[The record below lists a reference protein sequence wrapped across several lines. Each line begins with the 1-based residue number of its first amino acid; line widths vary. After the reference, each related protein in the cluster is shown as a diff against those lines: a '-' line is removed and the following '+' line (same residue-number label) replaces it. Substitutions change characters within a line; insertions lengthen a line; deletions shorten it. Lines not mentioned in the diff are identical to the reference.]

1 MALPAK
7 FTAWFRP
14 SRFVVLAALL
24 FIIGVIILVMMFDRE
39 AASRNSQNQA
49 RSTLQLTRMLQQE
62 VGDELSDINN
72 FITFIE
78 SQLANTKAQS
88 RGAILSVILDS
99 HIRLISE
106 VQHIVVIDATGEIL
120 AQSMQAGGNSATAPT
135 NMRED
140 PLFKAI
146 SKTSSTS
153 RIISINTASSTTQP
167 PDFQIGARISG
178 AKNTSPSSDAFV
190 ILHLSTRHFDAL
202 LNSIT
207 SLKEGTVLEAA
218 LLHTDG
224 TIIAASKQAFS
235 SPTTRNK
242 AEGYGAAHTARL
254 ASTTWLA
261 EAIAKQSSAL
271 EPLSLMDV
279 EAPFLATKSTNMQEN
294 ISNSNQ
300 PMQRRRTQ
308 LSYAQLREWP
318 VAMAVWTAHAPPTSS
333 DQPSFASQ
341 TIQRLHAAAAALCL
355 IILVCALAA
364 SRALQQREQSQ
375 VTLRNNQSTL
385 RLLSDDLAQ
394 AQRIG
399 RIGRWHWNIVSDFIT
414 FSDDYAEFMQVDTG
428 VAPQKMREWILKITH
443 PEEINF
449 ALNNYQNRL
458 DAKAFGHERRIIS
471 KTGEVRWCYTAG
483 EPVFDASG
491 ALTAYRGITR
501 DITETKNAA
510 IQQQTLAQ
518 ELEAAQEIAQMGH
531 FTWTLADD
539 SVTGSTSFGALYEI
553 TNDTR
558 PATARELIE
567 NFTEG
572 QHQLNAMA
580 TYALRHHGKPFRVDR
595 QITTYKKN
603 KKWIETVATPFF
615 DTNHTLLGYRGVQ
628 RDISATKE
636 AAIAVA
642 QSEER
647 YRLISDNM
655 LDIVCLHEDDFTVR
669 YVSRSI
675 SRLLGYSPAASIG
688 VRFDNL
694 VHPDDI
700 AAVLAAH
707 AEQRNTDDVRSHV
720 ECRFKTLAGNYIWLE
735 SVVTKLPDSAHS
747 GRNTLFL
754 MVARD
759 ASQRKKAEEAMQ
771 ASETRFR
778 RLTQLSSDW
787 YWETDAAGRF
797 TFFSRPHPIIHNL
810 PLEKILGQ
818 HPLIIFP
825 DQLTAAQSAEHT
837 QIVERREPFRNFA
850 FTARDSHGVV
860 IAHAIS
866 NGEPYFN
873 SDGSYAGYRGTG
885 RDVSAEKFALNALKT
900 SSQRFESLT
909 RLSVDWYWEQDADYR
924 FTFYSHPIIVGST
937 QSSSVFYGKT
947 RWELYPDA
955 LTEAQWQQHR
965 AQLDARLPFHDLVLT
980 VKGQSE
986 TDPFPVDR
994 YFSLSGTPIFDEDR
1008 VFIGYRGT
1016 GRDLTITKRAELA
1029 LSRHA
1034 VQLERANKLLDQEAT
1049 RRIELERNTL
1059 ISIEMEL
1066 AQVGLE
1072 LHDQLGQDLTGIA
1085 FLIKILEK
1093 RLTTTQSSDAAEAAK
1108 IGALV
1113 SQAIKHTRM
1122 ISHGLSP
1129 YIWGADGLISAI
1141 NQLSSDINMIGV
1153 AQCSATMDA
1162 DIIIADDLVARSF
1175 YRIAQEATNN
1185 ALKHGKATQ
1194 IEISLTET
1202 DNIVALEICDNGV
1215 GVAKAVADAPDHES
1229 QFPNKPGYS
1238 YSIQHRA
1245 SLIGATVTV
1254 SDNPSGGTVVTVLRQ
1269 QESLHKNTD
1278 EQNLTDTKTKSFTQ
1292 DSSIMK

>member
-1 MALPAK
+1 MAPLSK
-7 FTAWFRP
+7 FRAWFRP
-14 SRFVVLAALL
+14 SRFVMLTALL
-24 FIIGVIILVMMFDRE
+24 FIIGIIVLMMMFDHE
-39 AASRNSQNQA
+39 AAWREQQNQV

-62 VGDELSDINN
+62 IGDELKNTNN
-72 FITFIE
+72 FITLIE
-78 SQLANTKAQS
+78 SELANTKAQS
-88 RGAILSVILDS
+88 RGATLSVFLKS
-99 HIRLISE
+99 HIHLLSE
-106 VQHIVVIDATGEIL
+106 IQHIAVLDATGEIL
-120 AQSMQAGGNSATAPT
+120 AQSTQTSENPAVSTRKIHLDA
-135 NMRED
+135 
-140 PLFKAI
+140 LFKAI
-146 SKTSSTS
+146 SKTSSAS
-153 RIISINTASSTTQP
+153 KIISVDTASNTFYPSS
-167 PDFQIGARISG
+167 FQISARISG
-178 AKNTSPSSDAFV
+178 VKNTTLGTDTFV
-190 ILHLSTRHFDAL
+190 ILQLSTRHIHEL

-207 SLKEGTVLEAA
+207 SIKDGATLAAA

-224 TIIAASKQAFS
+224 TVIAASKQAFS
-235 SPTTRNK
+235 SPTTRNS
-242 AEGYGAAHTARL
+242 ADSNSTFQTTHLEP
-254 ASTTWLA
+254 TTWLA
-261 EAIAKQSSAL
+261 QAIARPYAAL
-271 EPLSLMDV
+271 EPLSLTEV
-279 EAPFLATKSTNMQEN
+279 EAPILATRSTDINEN
-294 ISNSNQ
+294 TPALDQSTQSK
-300 PMQRRRTQ
+300 RTQ
-308 LSYAQLREWP
+308 LSYAQLSGWP
-318 VAMAVWTAHAPPTSS
+318 IAAAVWTVRAPANLSEQS
-333 DQPSFASQ
+333 SFAFH
-341 TIQRLHAAAAALCL
+341 TMQRLHAATAVLCL

-364 SRALQQREQSQ
+364 SRALQQREESQ
-375 VTLRNNQSTL
+375 TALRDNQSTL

-399 RIGRWHWNIVSDFIT
+399 RIGRWHWHIVSDTIT

-428 VAPQKMREWILKITH
+428 GSPQKMRDWILKITH
-443 PEEINF
+443 PEEIDF
-449 ALNNYQNRL
+449 AISNYQNRVNG
-458 DAKAFGHERRIIS
+458 KPFGHERRIIS
-471 KTGEVRWCYTAG
+471 KRGEVRWCYTAG
-483 EPVFDASG
+483 EPVFDTSG
-491 ALTAYRGITR
+491 TLIAYRGITR
-501 DITETKNAA
+501 DITEAKSAT
-510 IQQQTLAQ
+510 IQQQSLAQ

-531 FTWTLADD
+531 FTWLLADD
-539 SVTGSTSFGALYEI
+539 TVTGSASFNALYEV

-558 PATARELIE
+558 PATAKELIE

-572 QHQLNAMA
+572 QHQLNAMS
-580 TYALRHHGKPFRVDR
+580 TYALRHHGKPFRLDR

-615 DTNHTLLGYRGVQ
+615 DANQVLLGYRGVQ

-655 LDIVCLHEDDFTVR
+655 LDIVCLLEDDSTVR

-675 SRLLGYSPAASIG
+675 SRTLGYDPAASIG
-688 VRFDNL
+688 VRFNNL
-694 VHPDDI
+694 VHPDDL
-700 AAVLAAH
+700 AAVLSAH
-707 AEQRNTDDVRSHV
+707 AELRNTDALRSHV
-720 ECRFKTLAGNYIWLE
+720 ECRFKTMLGDYIWLE
-735 SVVTKLPDSAHS
+735 SIVTKLPDSAHS
-747 GRNTLFL
+747 GLNTLFL
-754 MVARD
+754 VVARD
-759 ASQRKKAEEAMQ
+759 ASQRKKAEEALQ

-778 RLTQLSSDW
+778 RLTHLSSDW

-818 HPLIIFP
+818 HPLEIFP
-825 DQLTAAQSAEHT
+825 DQLNAMQIAEHA
-837 QIVERREPFRNFA
+837 QLLERHEPFRNFA
-850 FTARDSHGVV
+850 FTARDCYGVV
-860 IAHAIS
+860 VAHAIS

-873 SDGSYAGYRGTG
+873 CDSGFAGYRGTG

-909 RLSVDWYWEQDADYR
+909 RLSVDWYWEQDANYR

-937 QSSSVFYGKT
+937 ESSSIFYGKT

-955 LTEAQWQQHR
+955 LSEAQWQQHR

-980 VKGQSE
+980 VKSQSE
-986 TDPFPVDR
+986 TDPLPMDR
-994 YFSLSGTPIFDEDR
+994 YFSLSGTPIFDEHN

-1016 GRDLTITKRAELA
+1016 GRDLTIAKRAELA
-1029 LSRHA
+1029 LAQHA

-1093 RLTTTQSSDAAEAAK
+1093 RLATTQSSDATEAAK

-1141 NQLSSDINMIGV
+1141 NQLSADINMLGV

-1162 DIIIADDLVARSF
+1162 DIIITDDLVARSF

-1194 IEISLTET
+1194 VEISLTET
-1202 DNIVALEICDNGV
+1202 DNIVALEICDNGI
-1215 GVAKAVADAPDHES
+1215 GVTKAIADAPDRAS
-1229 QFPNKPGYS
+1229 PFPNKPGYS

-1254 SDNPSGGTVVTVLRQ
+1254 TDNPSGGTVVTVLRPRENQ
-1269 QESLHKNTD
+1269 HNNT
-1278 EQNLTDTKTKSFTQ
+1278 EH
-1292 DSSIMK
+1292 